1 MSRDPENE
9 LKSALGGGGSEG
21 QLQWQ
26 APWPLYAV
34 AWCAASS
41 ARGLAR
47 LALGSFIDG
56 PSGNYIQI
64 VDLVPGSDPPKRQ
77 CEPRHTRSLVYPCT
91 KLLWE
96 PAYEQ
101 SLERSRRDRLASAS
115 DFLRLWAV
123 SEESMVLL
131 ASLKASTRPEQTA
144 PLTAMDWNE
153 VDRSALA
160 TASVDTTVAVWDP
173 ELGRIRTQLIAHDN
187 AVYDISFDQS
197 TAHHFVTCG
206 ADGSVRLFDLR
217 SLDHSTVLYES
228 PTSNPLL
235 RVSWNRQNNHYLLTL
250 PSRSRLAVVL
260 DIRMPAVPMAYIGS
274 NEALLNALSWS
285 PSSANHLATADMD
298 GHVALWELYQTL
310 PKSEVR
316 SFAECSLDGPV
327 DNLTWSPALPEW
339 IAAVVAPSAVHVL
352 QI

>member
-1 MSRDPENE
+1 MPDDPDNGQRYR
-9 LKSALGGGGSEG
+9 LGEEGSKEH
-21 QLQWQ
+21 LQWQ
-26 APWPLYAV
+26 AAWPLFAV
-34 AWCAASS
+34 AWCGASS
-41 ARGLAR
+41 ARGVAR
-47 LALGSFIDG
+47 LALGSFIEG
-56 PSGNYIQI
+56 SSGNYIQV
-64 VDLVPGSDPPKRQ
+64 VDLVPDAGVPKRR

-101 SLERSRRDRLASAS
+101 CLERNRRDRLASAG

-131 ASLKASTRPEQTA
+131 ASLKASNRAEQIA

-173 ELGRIRTQLIAHDN
+173 DLGRIRTQLIAHDN

-228 PTSNPLL
+228 PTGNPLL

-250 PSRSRLAVVL
+250 PSSSRFAVVL
-260 DIRMPAVPMAYIGS
+260 DIRMPAMPMAYVGS
-274 NEALLNALSWS
+274 HEANLNALSWS
-285 PSSANHLATADMD
+285 PSSMNHLATADMD
-298 GHVALWELYQTL
+298 GRVALWELYQTA
-310 PKSEVR
+310 PKGEVR
-316 SFAECSLDGPV
+316 TFAECGLHAPV
-327 DNLTWSPALPEW
+327 DNLAWSAALPEW
-339 IAAVVAPSAVHVL
+339 IAAVVAPSSVHVL